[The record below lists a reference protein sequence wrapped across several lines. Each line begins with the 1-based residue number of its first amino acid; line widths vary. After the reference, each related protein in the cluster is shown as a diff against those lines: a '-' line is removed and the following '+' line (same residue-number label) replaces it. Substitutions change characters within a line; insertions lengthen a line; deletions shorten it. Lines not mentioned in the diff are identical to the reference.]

1 MKPRKHRKR
10 PRSPKIRRLWD
21 RLASLGF
28 RKFTLW
34 WEPIGPAL
42 EMCGHSGGY
51 MLEEHPGRET
61 TPLGLS
67 LDEAL
72 PRAERHAEYVRAFEP
87 ERLSGA
93 A

>member
-1 MKPRKHRKR
+1 MKSRRHRTR
-10 PRSPKIRRLWD
+10 PKSPKIRKLWD
-21 RLASLGF
+21 RIAALGF
-28 RKFTLW
+28 RKVTLW

-51 MLEEHPGRET
+51 IMAIDHEI

-72 PRAERHAEYVRAFEP
+72 SGAERHAEYVSAWGKP
-87 ERLSGA
+87 
-93 A
+93 

>member
-1 MKPRKHRKR
+1 M
-10 PRSPKIRRLWD
+10 RRLWD

-28 RKFTLW
+28 IKVQLW

-51 MLEEHPGRET
+51 MALIDGRIE
-61 TPLGLS
+61 PLGLS

-72 PRAERHAEYVRAFEP
+72 RHADTHAEYV
-87 ERLSGA
+87 A
-93 A
+93 AMRSP